1 MKWLDKAIQQSI
13 DVENIVYDYHIATHK
28 MCDPALILLWEPEK
42 LIHCEIKYRLLFL
55 DSLTAREEY
64 DKFNKEISLPFQ
76 QKALNLFIS
85 VKVRIDIFLFQL
97 HVRLNYFILTF
108 VKIFYLIRI
117 NENR

>member
-85 VKVRIDIFLFQL
+85 VKVRIHLFFISIACQIEMLHINFCEDILL
-97 HVRLNYFILTF
+97 D
-108 VKIFYLIRI
+108 
-117 NENR
+117 